1 MNTIQT
7 NFTTIEEEHER
18 EQESKKSEEELFKVL
33 FKSREIDYKNKEK
46 LQSGMDKLNADV
58 LKEAFEI
65 KFKDE
70 NGRNIIHRAA
80 LE

>member
-1 MNTIQT
+1 
-7 NFTTIEEEHER
+7 
-18 EQESKKSEEELFKVL
+18 VL